1 MNPGDSGKRRRIT
14 RTLLLAAALV
24 GAVATIAMLG
34 GNRSSREPLPIQG
47 STSEQ
52 LAPPAAR
59 PPGEAVSRAE
69 QLRTDPLRR
78 RIASLEQ
85 ELRLARKAAERV
97 ERPVMLAPEP
107 PPQKADESVPPPIP
121 FPPDV
126 PKAYT
131 PQGFQNVAL
140 EAARSCG
147 LHLDVFAI
155 DCSEFPCISW
165 TRALDSSIR
174 TFSMDACAP
183 WTEAFGGAIVIGSFN
198 ANDDQSREERY
209 FAWMPVPPDK
219 AMLSTVFRRGQE
231 RARGMIDALR
241 PQ

>member
-1 MNPGDSGKRRRIT
+1 M
-14 RTLLLAAALV
+14 AAALV
-24 GAVATIAMLG
+24 GAVAAIAILG
-34 GNRSSREPLPIQG
+34 GGRPGREPLPIQS
-47 STSEQ
+47 STSEP

-59 PPGEAVSRAE
+59 PAGEAVSRAE
-69 QLRTDPLRR
+69 QLRTEPLRR

-85 ELRLARKAAERV
+85 ELRLARKAAARV
-97 ERPVMLAPEP
+97 EKPVMLAPEP
-107 PPQKADESVPPPIP
+107 PPQKPDESVPPPIP

-131 PQGFQNVAL
+131 PQGFQSVAL

-155 DCSEFPCISW
+155 DCTEFPCISW
-165 TRALDSSIR
+165 TRAMDSSVR

-183 WTEAFGGAIVIGSFN
+183 WTEAFGGAIVLGSFS
-198 ANDDQSREERY
+198 AKDDQSQEERY
-209 FAWMPVPPDK
+209 LAWMPVPPDK
-219 AMLSTVFRRGQE
+219 SMLSTVFRRGQE

>member
-1 MNPGDSGKRRRIT
+1 MNPGDAGKRRRT
-14 RTLLLAAALV
+14 RGWLLAAALV
-24 GAVATIAMLG
+24 GAVAAIAVLG
-34 GNRSSREPLPIQG
+34 GGGSIREPLSIQS
-47 STSEQ
+47 STSES
-52 LAPPAAR
+52 LAPPPTQPAR
-59 PPGEAVSRAE
+59 ETVSRAE

-85 ELRLARKAAERV
+85 ELRLARKAAARNEK
-97 ERPVMLAPEP
+97 PVMLAPEP
-107 PPQKADESVPPPIP
+107 PSQKPDESVPPPIP

-165 TRALDSSIR
+165 TRALDPTVR

-183 WTEAFGGAIVIGSFN
+183 WTDAFSGAIVIGSFS
-198 ANDDQSREERY
+198 ANDDRSQEERY
-209 FAWMPVPPDK
+209 LAWMPVPPDK